1 MITVEI
7 PIKNPR
13 KPPKLVFPDHCVHC
27 GKPAKKTWAIKLST
41 GTQTKRGQMSVLEM
55 NIPLCADCTALENRI
70 GNVTWIPFFLA
81 GLLTC
86 VIVFIPVWLLSP
98 EGTTPQTYEF
108 PYVLGAFVGMIA
120 GILAGTLVEFVL
132 KMIMAPAYGKLLLKR
147 PLTVFS
153 VLNDSEDL
161 VGISLRF
168 GDHKKNLK
176 VIFENDEL
184 AREFI
189 ALNPQ
194 ENG

>member
-7 PIKNPR
+7 PIANPR
-13 KPPKLVFPDHCVHC
+13 KPPRLVFPDHCVHC
-27 GKPAKKTWAIKLST
+27 GKPRTKTWSVKLST
-41 GTQTKRGQMSVLEM
+41 GAQTKSGRMSLLEM
-55 NIPLCADCTALENRI
+55 NLPLCANCTALENKI

-81 GLLTC
+81 GLLTG

-98 EGTTPQTYEF
+98 EGSTPQTYAF

-132 KMIMAPAYGKLLLKR
+132 EMMMAPAYGKLLLKR
-147 PLTVFS
+147 PLTAFS
-153 VLNDSEDL
+153 VFNDSEDL
-161 VGISLRF
+161 VGLSLRF
-168 GDHKKNLK
+168 GDHKKTLQ

-194 ENG
+194 ETG

>member
-1 MITVEI
+1 VITVEI
-7 PIKNPR
+7 HIEDPR

-27 GKPAKKTWAIKLST
+27 GKPGKKSWAVKLST
-41 GTQTKRGQMSVLEM
+41 GTQTKSGRMSILEM
-55 NIPLCADCTALENRI
+55 NIPLCAECTAMENKI

-120 GILAGTLVEFVL
+120 GTLVEFIL
-132 KMIMAPAYGKLLLKR
+132 KMIMAPAYGKSLLKR

-153 VLNDSEDL
+153 VFHDSEDL
-161 VGISLRF
+161 VGLSLRF
-168 GDHKKNLK
+168 GDHKKTLK
-176 VIFENDEL
+176 VIFENDER